1 MLNDVQTV
9 LVLLY
14 AIFAGVSTGVLL
26 NAIKRKNQLS
36 MLPIYGNVCYNVKDK
51 MQDTEVCIDDIIQ
64 NFKLLD
70 I

>member
-36 MLPIYGNVCYNVKDK
+36 MLPVYGNVCYNVKAK

-64 NFKLLD
+64 DFKLLE